1 MYTFVYKTFIKF
13 ILFCRGQ
20 ALEPCLSHHS
30 FIILLITH
38 RLIPH
43 FYDHRSSRGLHGRTR
58 VSMPSRAWVVTM
70 SSWIRWLTSYVSMP
84 SRAYTS
90 FLRKVSSGYP
100 QCISECVNAL
110 SGLSCYL
117 AGKLI
122 KAREVCFNALT
133 GLSCYW
139 MDGKNSEGKNVSMP
153 SRAWVVTEVPGI
165 CENPEWCFNALTGL
179 SCYMQANIGSGV
191 TNVSM
196 PSRAWV
202 VTARMSNIL
211 NFLWYFL
218 CIPAIYKCILAY
230 LSIFFNQLSEFL
242 RCESPSTFL
251 ETCLS
256 HHSFIW
262 W

>member
-153 SRAWVVTEVPGI
+153 SRAWVVTSKLP
-165 CENPEWCFNALTGL
+165 WH
-179 SCYMQANIGSGV
+179 QSGYR
-191 TNVSM
+191 VSM

-202 VTARMSNIL
+202 VTSKNIQ
-211 NFLWYFL
+211 YF
-218 CIPAIYKCILAY
+218 KFFMILFIHTCY
-230 LSIFFNQLSEFL
+230 L
-242 RCESPSTFL
+242 
-251 ETCLS
+251 
-256 HHSFIW
+256 
-262 W
+262 